1 MKIHKLW
8 AENVRGISKRI
19 TMDLSP
25 SGLNLVTAPNE
36 MGKTTMAQVLDFL
49 FQHKSIANSKEIKD
63 LKPYGKDVGP
73 LMGAIIEV
81 DSQIYKIEK
90 QWLKDKKTEVELVS
104 PEAKKLS
111 GPDADKMIEK
121 IFKHDLDETIWKM
134 IQVAQ
139 ANFGELLDGR
149 YDDDRRKA
157 LSDYLAQA
165 VVDAEGFDD
174 SNLVEKVEAEYL
186 DWWQQKNKK
195 LTTAQGTS
203 GSLIDQ
209 KTRELNALRETVS
222 DLEEKIA
229 DAANVEEEIIV
240 KKESQDVL
248 QKRKQAQDAN
258 KELVA
263 AQRELRTRIEAQGKI
278 DQLLASNSAIKD
290 FSQELFDAIN
300 DDRGLHAQYNALSS
314 INLTGLANVSLEING
329 NPISIAKDE
338 SRDQKLESPLKI
350 TIPNLLSIEYEAGA
364 TSATGLEEGAKRYTN
379 NLKKLG
385 CETFPAAQELSRQHN
400 DYRTLTQN
408 LNALLGVFSIET
420 LQAVID
426 KNEAIKNNLPNW
438 DTDIS
443 QNHVTETDLQEV
455 AKQVGNKEGRSEEI
469 SHNGWHTTLEETI
482 EKISDHEKRLA
493 VLNRKAQAAR
503 MLYTVLEEHK
513 SSAEKDYSI
522 HFAKYINDLAK
533 SFYGTDVHFEVSDS
547 FEILSRR
554 MGSTEV
560 DVEDLSTGAK
570 EQLAI
575 LIRLALTQIVQVG
588 EPFPVIL
595 DDEFAHSDPDRIAM
609 MNNIFSDFGDD
620 QQFIMLTCTP
630 EKFTGYNPVKT
641 IDLAALR
648 GA

>member
-1 MKIHKLW
+1 VKIHKLW
-8 AENVRGISKRI
+8 AENVRGISSRV
-19 TMDLSP
+19 TMELSP
-25 SGLNLVTAPNE
+25 NGLNLVTAPNE

-49 FQHKSIANSKEIKD
+49 FQHKSSANSQEIKD

-81 DSQIYKIEK
+81 DGQTYKIEK
-90 QWLKDKKTEVELVS
+90 QWLKDKKTEVELLA
-104 PEAKKLS
+104 PEKKALS
-111 GPDADKMIEK
+111 GNAADKLIDE
-121 IFKHDLDETIWKM
+121 IFTEYLDETIWKM

-139 ANFGELLDGR
+139 ANFGDLLDNE
-149 YDDDRRKA
+149 YDDDRRAA

-165 VVDAEGFDD
+165 VADAEGIDD
-174 SNLVEKVEAEYL
+174 SNVVEKVEAQYL
-186 DWWQQKNKK
+186 DWWTPKGRPA
-195 LTTAQGTS
+195 TAAGTS
-203 GSLIDQ
+203 GLLIVE
-209 KTRELNALRETVS
+209 KAEALAELKSKVS
-222 DLEEKIA
+222 DLKDKIA
-229 DAANVEEEIIV
+229 DAASVEVEIIV

-258 KELVA
+258 KDLVT
-263 AQRELRTRIEAQGKI
+263 AQRELNTRTAAQGKI
-278 DQLLASNSAIKD
+278 DELLASNPAVKD
-290 FSQELFDAIN
+290 FSQELFDSIN
-300 DDRGLHAQYNALSS
+300 DDRGLHMQYIALSS
-314 INLTGLANVSLEING
+314 IKLTGLGNVSLEING
-329 NPISIAKDE
+329 NLTSIAKGE
-338 SRDQKLESPLKI
+338 SRDQKLESPLNI
-350 TIPNLLSIEYEAGA
+350 TIPNLLSIDYESGA
-364 TSATGLEEGAKRYTN
+364 TSAAGLEESSKRYTE

-385 CETFPAAQELSRQHN
+385 CETFQAAQELSRQHN
-400 DYRTLTQN
+400 EYRTLTQN
-408 LNALLGVFSIET
+408 LNALLGVLSIET
-420 LQAVID
+420 LQALID
-426 KNEAIKNNLPNW
+426 KSESVKASLPNW
-438 DTDIS
+438 ETDIS
-443 QNHVTETDLQEV
+443 QAPVTASDLEEV

-503 MLYTVLEEHK
+503 MLFTVLEEHK

-522 HFAKYINDLAK
+522 HFAKFINDLAK

-554 MGSTEV
+554 MGATEV
-560 DVEDLSTGAK
+560 DVADLSTGAK

-630 EKFTGYNPVKT
+630 EKFAGYKPVKT

>member
-1 MKIHKLW
+1 VKIHKLW
-8 AENVRGISKRI
+8 AENVKGISNRV
-19 TMDLSP
+19 TMELSP
-25 SGLNLVTAPNE
+25 TGLNLVTAPNE

-49 FQHKSIANSKEIKD
+49 FQHKSSANSQEIKD

-81 DSQIYKIEK
+81 DGQTYKIEK
-90 QWLKDKKTEVELVS
+90 QWLKDKKTEVELLA
-104 PEAKKLS
+104 PEKKALS
-111 GPDADKMIEK
+111 GNAADKMIDE
-121 IFKHDLDETIWKM
+121 IFSEYLDETIWKM

-139 ANFGELLDGR
+139 ANFGELLDDE
-149 YDDDRRKA
+149 YDDERRSA

-165 VVDAEGFDD
+165 VVDTEGFDD
-174 SNLVEKVEAEYL
+174 SNLVEKVESQYL
-186 DWWQQKNKK
+186 DWWTPKGKPA
-195 LTTAQGTS
+195 TAAGTS
-203 GSLIDQ
+203 GRLIVE
-209 KTRELNALRETVS
+209 KSEALAELKSRVS
-222 DLEEKIA
+222 DLESKIA
-229 DAANVEEEIIV
+229 DAAHVEEEIIV

-258 KELVA
+258 KDLVA
-263 AQRELRTRIEAQGKI
+263 AQRELKTRTDAQGKI
-278 DQLLASNSAIKD
+278 DLLLASNPTVKD

-300 DDRGLHAQYNALSS
+300 DDRGLHMSYNALSS
-314 INLTGLANVSLEING
+314 IKLTGLADVSLEING
-329 NPISIAKDE
+329 APVSLTKGE
-338 SRDQKLESPLKI
+338 VRDQKLESPLKI
-350 TIPNLLSIEYEAGA
+350 TIPNLLSIDYESGN
-364 TSATGLEEGAKRYTN
+364 TSAAGLEEGSKRYTE

-385 CETFPAAQELSRQHN
+385 CETYQAAQDLSRQHN
-400 DYRTLTQN
+400 EYRTLTQN
-408 LNALLGVFSIET
+408 LNALLGVYSIET

-426 KNEAIKNNLPNW
+426 KNEADKASLPNW

-443 QNHVTETDLQEV
+443 QAPVTADDLQEV

-503 MLYTVLEEHK
+503 MLYTVLEEHR

-522 HFAKYINDLAK
+522 HFAKFINDLAK
-533 SFYGTDVHFEVSDS
+533 SFYGEDVHFEVSDS
-547 FEILSRR
+547 FEIISRR

-560 DVEDLSTGAK
+560 DVADLSTGAK

-630 EKFTGYNPVKT
+630 EKFSGYKPVKT

>member
-8 AENVRGISKRI
+8 AENVRGISSRV
-19 TMDLSP
+19 TMELSP
-25 SGLNLVTAPNE
+25 TGLNLVNAPNE

-49 FQHKSIANSKEIKD
+49 FQHKSSANSQEIKD

-73 LMGAIIEV
+73 LMGAVIEV
-81 DSQIYKIEK
+81 DGQTYKIEK
-90 QWLKDKKTEVELVS
+90 QWLKDKKTEVELLA
-104 PEAKKLS
+104 PEKKALS
-111 GPDADKMIEK
+111 GNAADKLIDE
-121 IFKHDLDETIWKM
+121 IFTEYLDETIWKM

-139 ANFGELLDGR
+139 ANFGELLDNE
-149 YDDDRRKA
+149 YDDDRRAA

-165 VVDAEGFDD
+165 VADAEGFDD
-174 SNLVEKVEAEYL
+174 SNVVEKVEAQYL
-186 DWWQQKNKK
+186 DWWTPKGRPA
-195 LTTAQGTS
+195 TAAGTS
-203 GSLIDQ
+203 GLLIVE
-209 KTRELNALRETVS
+209 KAEALAELRSKVS
-222 DLEEKIA
+222 DLKDKIA
-229 DAANVEEEIIV
+229 DAASVEVEIIV

-258 KELVA
+258 KDLVT
-263 AQRELRTRIEAQGKI
+263 AQRELNTRTAAQGKI
-278 DQLLASNSAIKD
+278 DELLASNPAIKD
-290 FSQELFDAIN
+290 FSQELFDSIN
-300 DDRGLHAQYNALSS
+300 DDRGLHMQYIALSS
-314 INLTGLANVSLEING
+314 IKLTGLGNVSLEING
-329 NPISIAKDE
+329 NLTSIAKGE
-338 SRDQKLESPLKI
+338 SRDQKLESPLNI
-350 TIPNLLSIEYEAGA
+350 TIPNLLSIDYESGA
-364 TSATGLEEGAKRYTN
+364 TSAAGLEESSKRYTE

-385 CETFPAAQELSRQHN
+385 CETFQAAQELSRQHN
-400 DYRTLTQN
+400 EYRTLTQN
-408 LNALLGVFSIET
+408 LNALLGVLSIET
-420 LQAVID
+420 LQALID
-426 KNEAIKNNLPNW
+426 TSESVKASLPNW
-438 DTDIS
+438 ETDIS
-443 QNHVTETDLQEV
+443 QAPVTASDLEEV

-493 VLNRKAQAAR
+493 ILNRKAQAAR
-503 MLYTVLEEHK
+503 MLFTVLEEHK

-522 HFAKYINDLAK
+522 HFAKFINDLAK

-554 MGSTEV
+554 MGATEV
-560 DVEDLSTGAK
+560 DVADLSTGAK

-630 EKFTGYNPVKT
+630 EKFSGYKPVKT

>member
-8 AENVRGISKRI
+8 AENVRGISSRV
-19 TMDLSP
+19 TMELSP
-25 SGLNLVTAPNE
+25 TGLNLVTAPNE
-36 MGKTTMAQVLDFL
+36 MGKTTMAQVLNFL
-49 FQHKSIANSKEIKD
+49 FQHKSSANSQEIKD
-63 LKPYGKDVGP
+63 LKPHGKDVGP

-81 DSQIYKIEK
+81 DGQTYKIEK
-90 QWLKDKKTEVELVS
+90 QWLKDKKTEVELLA
-104 PEAKKLS
+104 PEKKALS
-111 GPDADKMIEK
+111 GNAADKLIDE
-121 IFKHDLDETIWKM
+121 IFTEYLDETIWKM
-134 IQVAQ
+134 VQVAQ
-139 ANFGELLDGR
+139 ANFGDLLDNE
-149 YDDDRRKA
+149 YDDDRRAA

-165 VVDAEGFDD
+165 VADADSFDD
-174 SNLVEKVEAEYL
+174 SNVVEKVEAQYL
-186 DWWQQKNKK
+186 DWWTPKGRPA
-195 LTTAQGTS
+195 TAAGTS
-203 GSLIDQ
+203 GLLIVE
-209 KTRELNALRETVS
+209 KAEALAELKSKVS
-222 DLEEKIA
+222 DLKDKIA
-229 DAANVEEEIIV
+229 DAASVEVEILV

-258 KELVA
+258 KDLVT
-263 AQRELRTRIEAQGKI
+263 AQRELKTRTAAQGKI
-278 DQLLASNSAIKD
+278 DEFLASNPAIKD

-300 DDRGLHAQYNALSS
+300 EDRGLHMQYTALSS
-314 INLTGLANVSLEING
+314 IKLTSLGNVSLEING
-329 NPISIAKDE
+329 SPISIAKGE
-338 SRDQKLESPLKI
+338 SRDQKLESPLNI
-350 TIPNLLSIEYEAGA
+350 TIPNLLSIDYESGA
-364 TSATGLEEGAKRYTN
+364 TSAAGLEESSKRYTE

-385 CETFPAAQELSRQHN
+385 CETFQVAQELSRQHN
-400 DYRTLTQN
+400 EYRTLTQN
-408 LNALLGVFSIET
+408 LNALLGVLSIET

-426 KNEAIKNNLPNW
+426 KNESVKASLPNW
-438 DTDIS
+438 ETDIS
-443 QNHVTETDLQEV
+443 QAPVTASDLEEV

-522 HFAKYINDLAK
+522 HFAKYINDLAT
-533 SFYGTDVHFEVSDS
+533 SFYGTEVHFEVSDS

-554 MGSTEV
+554 MGATEV
-560 DVEDLSTGAK
+560 AVADLSTGAK

-630 EKFTGYNPVKT
+630 EKFSGYKPVKT

>member
-8 AENVRGISKRI
+8 AENVRGISSRV
-19 TMDLSP
+19 TMELSP
-25 SGLNLVTAPNE
+25 TGLNLVTAPNE
-36 MGKTTMAQVLDFL
+36 MGKTTMAQVLNFL
-49 FQHKSIANSKEIKD
+49 FQHKSSANSQEIKD

-81 DSQIYKIEK
+81 DGQTYKIEK
-90 QWLKDKKTEVELVS
+90 QWLKDKKTEVELLA
-104 PEAKKLS
+104 PEKKALS
-111 GPDADKMIEK
+111 GNAADKLIDE
-121 IFKHDLDETIWKM
+121 IFTEYLDETIWKM
-134 IQVAQ
+134 VQVAQ
-139 ANFGELLDGR
+139 ANFGDLLDNE
-149 YDDDRRKA
+149 YDDDRRAA

-165 VVDAEGFDD
+165 VADADGFDD
-174 SNLVEKVEAEYL
+174 SNVVEKVEAQYL
-186 DWWQQKNKK
+186 DWWTPKGRPA
-195 LTTAQGTS
+195 TAAGTS
-203 GSLIDQ
+203 GLLIVE
-209 KTRELNALRETVS
+209 KAEALAELKSKVS
-222 DLEEKIA
+222 DLKDKIA
-229 DAANVEEEIIV
+229 DAASVEVEILV

-258 KELVA
+258 KDLVT
-263 AQRELRTRIEAQGKI
+263 AQRELKTRTAAQGKI
-278 DQLLASNSAIKD
+278 DEFLASNPAIKD

-300 DDRGLHAQYNALSS
+300 EDRGLHMQYTALSS
-314 INLTGLANVSLEING
+314 IKLTSLGNVSLEING
-329 NPISIAKDE
+329 SPISIAKGE
-338 SRDQKLESPLKI
+338 SRDQKLESPLNI
-350 TIPNLLSIEYEAGA
+350 TIPNLLSIDYESGA
-364 TSATGLEEGAKRYTN
+364 TSAAGLEESSKRYTE

-385 CETFPAAQELSRQHN
+385 CETFQVAQELSRQHN
-400 DYRTLTQN
+400 EYRTLTQN
-408 LNALLGVFSIET
+408 LNALLGVLSIET

-426 KNEAIKNNLPNW
+426 KNESVKASLSNW
-438 DTDIS
+438 ETDIS
-443 QNHVTETDLQEV
+443 QAPVTASDLEEV

-522 HFAKYINDLAK
+522 HFAKYINNLAK

-554 MGSTEV
+554 MGATEV
-560 DVEDLSTGAK
+560 AVADLSTGAK

-630 EKFTGYNPVKT
+630 EKFFEYKPVKT

>member
-8 AENVRGISKRI
+8 AENVRGISNRV
-19 TMDLSP
+19 TMELSP
-25 SGLNLVTAPNE
+25 TGLNLVTAPNE

-49 FQHKSIANSKEIKD
+49 FQHKSSANSQEIKD

-81 DSQIYKIEK
+81 DGQTYKIEK
-90 QWLKDKKTEVELVS
+90 QWLKDKKTEVELLA
-104 PEAKKLS
+104 PEKKALS
-111 GPDADKMIEK
+111 GNAADKVIDE
-121 IFKHDLDETIWKM
+121 IFTEYLDETIWKM

-139 ANFGELLDGR
+139 ANFADLLEDE
-149 YDDDRRKA
+149 YDDDRRSA

-174 SNLVEKVEAEYL
+174 SNLVDKVESQYL
-186 DWWQQKNKK
+186 DWWTPKGKPA
-195 LTTAQGTS
+195 TAAGTS
-203 GSLIDQ
+203 GRLIVEKSEDLA
-209 KTRELNALRETVS
+209 ELKSKVS
-222 DLEEKIA
+222 DLQVKIA
-229 DAANVEEEIIV
+229 DAAHVEEEIIV
-240 KKESQDVL
+240 KKDSQDVL

-258 KELVA
+258 KEIVA
-263 AQRELRTRIEAQGKI
+263 AQRELKNRTDAQERI
-278 DQLLASNSAIKD
+278 DLLLKSNPAIKD

-300 DDRGLHAQYNALSS
+300 EDRGLYGHYNALSS
-314 INLTGLANVSLEING
+314 IKLTGLADLKLEING
-329 NPISIAKDE
+329 SSISITKGE
-338 SRDQKLESPLKI
+338 TRDQKLESPLNI
-350 TIPNLLSIEYEAGA
+350 TIPNLLSIDYESGETTAA
-364 TSATGLEEGAKRYTN
+364 GLEEAAKRYTE

-385 CETFPAAQELSRQHN
+385 CETFQAAQELSRQHN

-408 LNALLGVFSIET
+408 LNALLGVYSVET

-426 KNEAIKNNLPNW
+426 KNEALKANLPNW

-443 QNHVTETDLQEV
+443 LAPVTPADLEV
-455 AKQVGNKEGRSEEI
+455 VAQQVGQKEGRSEEI
-469 SHNGWHTTLEETI
+469 SRNGWHTTLEETI
-482 EKISDHEKRLA
+482 EKIADNEKRLS

-503 MLYTVLEEHK
+503 MLYSVLEEHR

-522 HFAKYINDLAK
+522 HFSKFINDLAK
-533 SFYGTDVHFEVSDS
+533 SFYGEDVHFEVSDS

-560 DVEDLSTGAK
+560 DVADLSTGAK

-630 EKFTGYNPVKT
+630 EKFSGYKPVKT

>member
-8 AENVRGISKRI
+8 AENVRGISSRV
-19 TMDLSP
+19 TMELSP
-25 SGLNLVTAPNE
+25 TGLNLVTAPNE

-49 FQHKSIANSKEIKD
+49 FQHKSSANSQEIKD

-81 DSQIYKIEK
+81 DGQTYKIEK
-90 QWLKDKKTEVELVS
+90 QWLKDKKTEVELLA
-104 PEAKKLS
+104 PEKKALS
-111 GPDADKMIEK
+111 GNAADKLIDE
-121 IFKHDLDETIWKM
+121 IFTEYLDETIWKM

-139 ANFGELLDGR
+139 ANFGDLLDNE
-149 YDDDRRKA
+149 YDDDRRAA

-165 VVDAEGFDD
+165 VADAEGIDD
-174 SNLVEKVEAEYL
+174 SNVVEKVEAQYL
-186 DWWQQKNKK
+186 DWWTPKGRPA
-195 LTTAQGTS
+195 TAAGTS
-203 GSLIDQ
+203 GLLIVE
-209 KTRELNALRETVS
+209 KAEALAELKSKVS
-222 DLEEKIA
+222 DLKDKIA
-229 DAANVEEEIIV
+229 DAASVEVEIIV

-258 KELVA
+258 KDLVT
-263 AQRELRTRIEAQGKI
+263 AQRELNTRTAAQGKI
-278 DQLLASNSAIKD
+278 DELLASNPAVKD
-290 FSQELFDAIN
+290 FSQELFDSIN
-300 DDRGLHAQYNALSS
+300 DDRGLHMQYIALSS
-314 INLTGLANVSLEING
+314 IKLTGLGNVSLEING
-329 NPISIAKDE
+329 NLTSIAKGE
-338 SRDQKLESPLKI
+338 SRDQKLESPLNI
-350 TIPNLLSIEYEAGA
+350 TIPNLLSIDYESGA
-364 TSATGLEEGAKRYTN
+364 TSAAGLEESSKRYTE

-385 CETFPAAQELSRQHN
+385 CETFQAAQELSRQHN
-400 DYRTLTQN
+400 EYRTLTQN
-408 LNALLGVFSIET
+408 LNALLGVLSIET

-426 KNEAIKNNLPNW
+426 KSESVKASLPNW
-438 DTDIS
+438 ETDII
-443 QNHVTETDLQEV
+443 QAPVTASDLEEV

-503 MLYTVLEEHK
+503 MLFTVLEEHR

-522 HFAKYINDLAK
+522 HFAKFINYLAK

-554 MGSTEV
+554 MGATEV
-560 DVEDLSTGAK
+560 DVADLSTGAK

-630 EKFTGYNPVKT
+630 EKFSGYKPVKT

>member
-1 MKIHKLW
+1 VKIHKLW
-8 AENVRGISKRI
+8 AENVRGISSRV
-19 TMDLSP
+19 TMELSP
-25 SGLNLVTAPNE
+25 TGLNLVTAPNE

-49 FQHKSIANSKEIKD
+49 FQHKSSANSQEIKD

-73 LMGAIIEV
+73 LMGAVIEV
-81 DSQIYKIEK
+81 DGQTYKIEK
-90 QWLKDKKTEVELVS
+90 QWLKDKKTEVELLA
-104 PEAKKLS
+104 PEKKALS
-111 GPDADKMIEK
+111 GNAADKLIDE
-121 IFKHDLDETIWKM
+121 IFTEYLDETIWKM

-139 ANFGELLDGR
+139 ANFGDLLDNE
-149 YDDDRRKA
+149 YDDDRRAA

-165 VVDAEGFDD
+165 VADAEGIDD
-174 SNLVEKVEAEYL
+174 SNVVEKVEAQYL
-186 DWWQQKNKK
+186 DWWTPKGRPA
-195 LTTAQGTS
+195 TAAGTS
-203 GSLIDQ
+203 GLLIVE
-209 KTRELNALRETVS
+209 KAEALAELKSKVS
-222 DLEEKIA
+222 DLKDKIA
-229 DAANVEEEIIV
+229 DAASVEVEIIV

-258 KELVA
+258 KDLVT
-263 AQRELRTRIEAQGKI
+263 AQRELNTRTAAQGKI
-278 DQLLASNSAIKD
+278 DELLASNPAVED
-290 FSQELFDAIN
+290 FSQELFDSIN
-300 DDRGLHAQYNALSS
+300 DDRGLHMQYIALSS
-314 INLTGLANVSLEING
+314 IKLTGLGNVSLEING
-329 NPISIAKDE
+329 NLTSIAKGE
-338 SRDQKLESPLKI
+338 SRDQKLESPLNI
-350 TIPNLLSIEYEAGA
+350 TIPNLLSIDYESGA
-364 TSATGLEEGAKRYTN
+364 TSAAGLEESSKRYTE

-385 CETFPAAQELSRQHN
+385 CETFQAAQELSRQHN
-400 DYRTLTQN
+400 EYRTLTQN
-408 LNALLGVFSIET
+408 LNALLGVLSIET
-420 LQAVID
+420 LQALID
-426 KNEAIKNNLPNW
+426 KSESVKASLPNW
-438 DTDIS
+438 ETDIS
-443 QNHVTETDLQEV
+443 QAPVTASDLEEV

-503 MLYTVLEEHK
+503 MLFTVLEEHK

-522 HFAKYINDLAK
+522 HFAKFINDLAK

-554 MGSTEV
+554 MGATEV
-560 DVEDLSTGAK
+560 DVADLSTGAK

-630 EKFTGYNPVKT
+630 EKFSGYKPVKT

>member
-1 MKIHKLW
+1 VKIHKLW
-8 AENVRGISKRI
+8 AENVRGISSRV
-19 TMDLSP
+19 TMELSP
-25 SGLNLVTAPNE
+25 TGLNLVTAPNE

-49 FQHKSIANSKEIKD
+49 FQHKSSANSQEIKD

-81 DSQIYKIEK
+81 DGQTYKIEK
-90 QWLKDKKTEVELVS
+90 QWLKDKKTEVELLA
-104 PEAKKLS
+104 PEKKALS
-111 GPDADKMIEK
+111 GNAADKLINE
-121 IFKHDLDETIWKM
+121 IFTEYLDETIWKM

-139 ANFGELLDGR
+139 ANFGDLLDNE
-149 YDDDRRKA
+149 YDDDRRAA

-165 VVDAEGFDD
+165 VADAEGIDD
-174 SNLVEKVEAEYL
+174 SNVVEKVEAQYL
-186 DWWQQKNKK
+186 DWWTPKGRPA
-195 LTTAQGTS
+195 TAAGTS
-203 GSLIDQ
+203 GLLIVE
-209 KTRELNALRETVS
+209 KAEALAELKSKVS
-222 DLEEKIA
+222 DLKDKIA
-229 DAANVEEEIIV
+229 DAASVEVEIIV

-258 KELVA
+258 KDLVT
-263 AQRELRTRIEAQGKI
+263 AQRELNTRTAAQGKI
-278 DQLLASNSAIKD
+278 DELLASNPAVKD
-290 FSQELFDAIN
+290 FSQELFDSIN
-300 DDRGLHAQYNALSS
+300 DDRGLHMQYIALSS
-314 INLTGLANVSLEING
+314 IKLTGLGNVSLEING
-329 NPISIAKDE
+329 NLTSIAKGE
-338 SRDQKLESPLKI
+338 SRDQKLESPLNI
-350 TIPNLLSIEYEAGA
+350 TIPNLLSIDYESGA
-364 TSATGLEEGAKRYTN
+364 TSAAGLEESSKRYTE

-385 CETFPAAQELSRQHN
+385 CETFQAAQELSRQHN
-400 DYRTLTQN
+400 EYRTLTQN
-408 LNALLGVFSIET
+408 LNALLGVLSIET
-420 LQAVID
+420 LQALID
-426 KNEAIKNNLPNW
+426 KSESVKASLPNW
-438 DTDIS
+438 ETDIS
-443 QNHVTETDLQEV
+443 QAPVTASDLEEV

-503 MLYTVLEEHK
+503 MLFTVLEEHK

-522 HFAKYINDLAK
+522 HFAKFINDLAK

-554 MGSTEV
+554 MGATEV
-560 DVEDLSTGAK
+560 DVADLSTGAK

-630 EKFTGYNPVKT
+630 EKFSGYKPVKT

>member
-1 MKIHKLW
+1 VKIHKLW
-8 AENVRGISKRI
+8 AENVKGISNRV
-19 TMDLSP
+19 TMELSP
-25 SGLNLVTAPNE
+25 TGLNLVTAPNE

-49 FQHKSIANSKEIKD
+49 FQHKSSANSQEIKD

-81 DSQIYKIEK
+81 DGQTYKIEK
-90 QWLKDKKTEVELVS
+90 QWLKDKKTEVELLA
-104 PEAKKLS
+104 PEKKALS
-111 GPDADKMIEK
+111 GNAADKLIDE
-121 IFKHDLDETIWKM
+121 IFTEYLDETIWKM

-139 ANFGELLDGR
+139 ANFGELLDDE
-149 YDDDRRKA
+149 YDDDRRSA

-174 SNLVEKVEAEYL
+174 SNLVEKVESQYL
-186 DWWQQKNKK
+186 DWWTPKGKPA
-195 LTTAQGTS
+195 TAAGTS
-203 GSLIDQ
+203 GRLIVE
-209 KTRELNALRETVS
+209 KSEALAELKSRVS
-222 DLEEKIA
+222 DLESKIA
-229 DAANVEEEIIV
+229 DAAHVEEEIIV

-248 QKRKQAQDAN
+248 QKRKQAQDAS
-258 KELVA
+258 KELIA
-263 AQRELRTRIEAQGKI
+263 AQRELKTRTDAQAKI
-278 DQLLASNSAIKD
+278 DLLLASNSTIKD

-300 DDRGLHAQYNALSS
+300 DDRGLHMSYNALSS
-314 INLTGLANVSLEING
+314 IKLTGLADVSLEING
-329 NPISIAKDE
+329 APVSLTKGE
-338 SRDQKLESPLKI
+338 VRDQKLESPLKI
-350 TIPNLLSIEYEAGA
+350 TIPNLLSIDYESGD
-364 TSATGLEEGAKRYTN
+364 TSAAGLEEGSKRYTE

-385 CETFPAAQELSRQHN
+385 CETYQAAQDLSRQHN
-400 DYRTLTQN
+400 EYSTLTQN
-408 LNALLGVFSIET
+408 LNALLGVYSVET

-426 KNEAIKNNLPNW
+426 KNEAVKASLPNW

-443 QNHVTETDLQEV
+443 EAPVTADDLQEV

-503 MLYTVLEEHK
+503 MLYTVLEEHR

-522 HFAKYINDLAK
+522 HFAKFINDLAK
-533 SFYGTDVHFEVSDS
+533 SFYGEDVHFEVSDS

-560 DVEDLSTGAK
+560 DVADLSTGAK

-630 EKFTGYNPVKT
+630 EKFSGYKPVKT

>member
-8 AENVRGISKRI
+8 AENVRGISSRV
-19 TMDLSP
+19 TMELSP
-25 SGLNLVTAPNE
+25 NGLNLVTAPNE

-49 FQHKSIANSKEIKD
+49 FQHKSSANSQEIKD

-81 DSQIYKIEK
+81 DGQTYKIEK
-90 QWLKDKKTEVELVS
+90 QWLKDKKTEVELLA
-104 PEAKKLS
+104 PEKKALS
-111 GPDADKMIEK
+111 GNAADKLIDE
-121 IFKHDLDETIWKM
+121 IFTEYLDETIWKM

-139 ANFGELLDGR
+139 ANFGDLLDNE
-149 YDDDRRKA
+149 YDDDRRAA

-165 VVDAEGFDD
+165 VADAEGIDD
-174 SNLVEKVEAEYL
+174 SNVVEKVEAQYL
-186 DWWQQKNKK
+186 DWWTPKGRPA
-195 LTTAQGTS
+195 TAAGTS
-203 GSLIDQ
+203 GLLIVE
-209 KTRELNALRETVS
+209 KAEALAELKSKVS
-222 DLEEKIA
+222 DLKDKIA
-229 DAANVEEEIIV
+229 DAASVEVEIIV

-258 KELVA
+258 KDLVT
-263 AQRELRTRIEAQGKI
+263 AQRELNTRTAAQGKI
-278 DQLLASNSAIKD
+278 DELLASNPAVKD
-290 FSQELFDAIN
+290 FSQELFDSIN
-300 DDRGLHAQYNALSS
+300 DDRGLHMQYIALSS
-314 INLTGLANVSLEING
+314 IKLTGLGNVSLEING
-329 NPISIAKDE
+329 NVASIAKGE
-338 SRDQKLESPLKI
+338 SRDQKLESPLNI
-350 TIPNLLSIEYEAGA
+350 TIPNLLSIDYESGA
-364 TSATGLEEGAKRYTN
+364 TSAAGLEESSKRYTE

-385 CETFPAAQELSRQHN
+385 CETFQAAQELSRQHN
-400 DYRTLTQN
+400 EYRTLTQN
-408 LNALLGVFSIET
+408 LNALLGVLSIET
-420 LQAVID
+420 LQALID
-426 KNEAIKNNLPNW
+426 KSESVKASLPNW
-438 DTDIS
+438 ETDIS
-443 QNHVTETDLQEV
+443 QAPVTASDLEEV

-503 MLYTVLEEHK
+503 MLFTVLEEHK

-522 HFAKYINDLAK
+522 HFAKFINDLAK

-554 MGSTEV
+554 MGATEV
-560 DVEDLSTGAK
+560 DVADLSTGAK

-630 EKFTGYNPVKT
+630 EKFSGYKPVKT

>member
-8 AENVRGISKRI
+8 AENVKGISNRV
-19 TMDLSP
+19 TMELSP
-25 SGLNLVTAPNE
+25 TGLNLVTAPNE

-49 FQHKSIANSKEIKD
+49 FQHKSSANSQEIKD

-81 DSQIYKIEK
+81 DGQTYKIEK
-90 QWLKDKKTEVELVS
+90 QWLKDKKTEVELLA
-104 PEAKKLS
+104 PEKKALS
-111 GPDADKMIEK
+111 GNAADKIIDE
-121 IFKHDLDETIWKM
+121 IFTEYLDETIWKM

-139 ANFGELLDGR
+139 ANFGELLDDE
-149 YDDDRRKA
+149 YDDERRSA

-165 VVDAEGFDD
+165 VVDADGFDD
-174 SNLVEKVEAEYL
+174 SNLVEKVESQYL
-186 DWWQQKNKK
+186 DWWTPKGKPA
-195 LTTAQGTS
+195 TAVGTS
-203 GSLIDQ
+203 GRLIVE
-209 KTRELNALRETVS
+209 KSEALAELKSRVS
-222 DLEEKIA
+222 DLESKIA
-229 DAANVEEEIIV
+229 DAAHVEEEIIV
-240 KKESQDVL
+240 KRETEEVL

-258 KELVA
+258 KDLVA
-263 AQRELRTRIEAQGKI
+263 AQRELKTRTDAQGKI
-278 DQLLASNSAIKD
+278 DLLLASNPTIKD
-290 FSQELFDAIN
+290 FSQELFDAIS
-300 DDRGLHAQYNALSS
+300 DDRGLHMSYNALSS
-314 INLTGLANVSLEING
+314 IKLTGLADVSLEING
-329 NPISIAKDE
+329 APVSLTKGE
-338 SRDQKLESPLKI
+338 VRDQKLESPLKI
-350 TIPNLLSIEYEAGA
+350 TIPNLLSIDYESGD
-364 TSATGLEEGAKRYTN
+364 TSAAGLEEGSKRYTE

-385 CETFPAAQELSRQHN
+385 CETYQAAQDLSRQHN
-400 DYRTLTQN
+400 EYRTLTQN
-408 LNALLGVFSIET
+408 LNALLGVYSIET

-426 KNEAIKNNLPNW
+426 KNEAVKASLPNW

-443 QNHVTETDLQEV
+443 QAPVTADDLQEV

-469 SHNGWHTTLEETI
+469 SHNGWHSTLEETI

-503 MLYTVLEEHK
+503 MLYKVLEEHR

-522 HFAKYINDLAK
+522 HFAKFINDLAE
-533 SFYGTDVHFEVSDS
+533 SFYGEDVHFEVSDS
-547 FEILSRR
+547 FEIISRR

-560 DVEDLSTGAK
+560 DVADLSTGAK

-630 EKFTGYNPVKT
+630 EKFSGYKPVKT

>member
-8 AENVRGISKRI
+8 AENVRGISSRV
-19 TMDLSP
+19 TMELSP
-25 SGLNLVTAPNE
+25 NGLNLVTAPNE

-49 FQHKSIANSKEIKD
+49 FQHKSSANSQEIKD

-81 DSQIYKIEK
+81 DGQTYKIEK
-90 QWLKDKKTEVELVS
+90 QWLKDKKTEVELLA
-104 PEAKKLS
+104 PEKKALS
-111 GPDADKMIEK
+111 GNAADKLIDE
-121 IFKHDLDETIWKM
+121 IFTEYLDETIWKM

-139 ANFGELLDGR
+139 ANFGDLLDNE
-149 YDDDRRKA
+149 YDDDRRAA

-165 VVDAEGFDD
+165 VADAEGIDD
-174 SNLVEKVEAEYL
+174 SNVVEKVEAQYL
-186 DWWQQKNKK
+186 DWWTPKGRPA
-195 LTTAQGTS
+195 TAAGTS
-203 GSLIDQ
+203 GLLIVE
-209 KTRELNALRETVS
+209 KAEALAELKSKVS
-222 DLEEKIA
+222 DLKDKIA
-229 DAANVEEEIIV
+229 DAASVEVEIIV

-258 KELVA
+258 KDLVT
-263 AQRELRTRIEAQGKI
+263 AQRELNTRTAAQGKI
-278 DQLLASNSAIKD
+278 DELLASNPAVKD
-290 FSQELFDAIN
+290 FSQELFDSIN
-300 DDRGLHAQYNALSS
+300 DDRGLHMQYIALSS
-314 INLTGLANVSLEING
+314 IKLTGLGNVSLEING
-329 NPISIAKDE
+329 NLTSIAKGE
-338 SRDQKLESPLKI
+338 SRDQKLESPLNI
-350 TIPNLLSIEYEAGA
+350 TIPNLLSIDYESGA
-364 TSATGLEEGAKRYTN
+364 TSAAGLEESSKRYTE

-385 CETFPAAQELSRQHN
+385 CETFQAAQELSRQHN
-400 DYRTLTQN
+400 EYRTLTQN
-408 LNALLGVFSIET
+408 LNALLGVLSIET
-420 LQAVID
+420 LQALID
-426 KNEAIKNNLPNW
+426 KSESVKASLPNW
-438 DTDIS
+438 ETDIS
-443 QNHVTETDLQEV
+443 QAPVTASDLEEV

-503 MLYTVLEEHK
+503 MLFTVLEEHK

-522 HFAKYINDLAK
+522 HFAKFINDLAK

-554 MGSTEV
+554 MGATEV
-560 DVEDLSTGAK
+560 DVADLSTGAK

-630 EKFTGYNPVKT
+630 EKFAGYKPVKT